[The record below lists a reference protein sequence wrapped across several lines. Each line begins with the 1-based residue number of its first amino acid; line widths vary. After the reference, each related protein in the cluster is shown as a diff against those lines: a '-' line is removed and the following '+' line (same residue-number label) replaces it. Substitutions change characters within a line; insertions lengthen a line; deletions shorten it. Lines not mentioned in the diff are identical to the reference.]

1 MSDWL
6 RRAGR
11 GRDGDGAVVTWS
23 VAEGS
28 RGRRWRE
35 VVTADGAVQSS
46 LLLEL
51 DPGGRFSHLE
61 LSTAAGLLTLH
72 PEGDATLHGNAITSD
87 GVRHVMGWPWE
98 RRRAIWVH
106 GSSIC
111 LAAGRRPDGTRAVEW
126 LVIDRDLHLETVV
139 RVMRPNWR
147 LVDAESLPVL
157 EDGTSWSLEDRK
169 A

>member
-1 MSDWL
+1 MSGWL

-35 VVTADGAVQSS
+35 VVAADGAVQSS

-51 DPGGRFSHLE
+51 DPEGRFSHLE

-72 PEGDATLHGNAITSD
+72 PEADGTLHGNAVVSD

-98 RRRAIWVH
+98 RDGAIWVR

-126 LVIDRDLHLETVV
+126 LVIDRDLRLETVV
-139 RVMRPNWR
+139 RAMPLDWT
-147 LVDAESLPVL
+147 LVDAEGLPVL
-157 EDGTSWSLEDRK
+157 DDRMEWPLE